1 MNKKIVREIMI
12 RKTRMNSEATK
23 ITDENIIEQINE
35 IKYLKN
41 QIAEISEQKANLER
55 AVAASLEIK
64 DSVNST
70 SKKYSFVT
78 EDGEAVEFT
87 IGTSSS
93 IKIENLDGLREFAED
108 LIDTKYQCNK
118 SRFAKLLKAD
128 PALANKVSDF
138 IIVTPLKPTFT
149 FKKGE

>member
-1 MNKKIVREIMI
+1 MMKI
-12 RKTRMNSEATK
+12 RKSEATK
-23 ITDENIIEQINE
+23 ITDENIIESINE

-70 SKKYSFVT
+70 SNKYSFTT
-78 EDGEAVEFT
+78 EDGETVEFT

-108 LIDTKYQCNK
+108 LIDTKYECNK

-138 IIVTPLKPTFT
+138 IVVTPLKPTFT

>member
-1 MNKKIVREIMI
+1 MSKLTSRQIIMMKI
-12 RKTRMNSEATK
+12 RKSEATK
-23 ITDENIIEQINE
+23 ITDENIIESINE

-41 QIAEISEQKANLER
+41 QMAEISEQKANLER

-70 SKKYSFVT
+70 SNKYSFVT
-78 EDGEAVEFT
+78 EDGETVEFT

-93 IKIENLDGLREFAED
+93 IKIENLDGLREIAED
-108 LIDTKYQCNK
+108 LIDTKYECNK

-128 PALANKVSDF
+128 PALANKVSDY

>member
-1 MNKKIVREIMI
+1 MSIELTI
-12 RKTRMNSEATK
+12 
-23 ITDENIIEQINE
+23 ITDENIIEQISE
-35 IKYLKN
+35 IEYLKN

-55 AVAASLEIK
+55 AVAESLEIK

-70 SKKYSFVT
+70 SKMYSFVK
-78 EDGEAVEFT
+78 EDGEVVKFR
-87 IGTSSS
+87 IGTQSS
-93 IKIENLDGLREFAED
+93 IKIENLDGLREIAED
-108 LIDTKYQCNK
+108 LIDTKYECNK

-138 IIVTPLKPTFT
+138 IVVTPLKPTFT